1 MRKYTRNTYTMSQK
15 RKVNPQSAWPKKR
28 RTTTSSRKYL
38 WRRPVT
44 KNRTLKLKMYDDM
57 LGAGGIGSTISNNGM
72 ITMLNNYVQGIGD
85 SQRAKNVTVTKHL
98 KFDMA
103 LMGSSPFWETP
114 NYMTQY
120 HWIIIDKD
128 VGSVFPTKLSS
139 IFDIPDNGQA
149 MPSTYRIRRDM
160 NERFIVKKK
169 WRTHLMSTGTGYG
182 GKETYKA
189 PSMPNYKKPMNINV
203 RNLNMRTIW
212 KDTGGGKY
220 EDVKENALLYVV
232 VNDNTDNT
240 NMYATLFGNC
250 RCYFY

>member
-1 MRKYTRNTYTMSQK
+1 MAQK
-15 RKVNPQSAWPKKR
+15 RKSKSQTSSSKR
-28 RTTTSSRKYL
+28 RRMTTGKKYQWRK
-38 WRRPVT
+38 PVQ
-44 KNRTLKLKMYDDM
+44 KNRMTKLRMYDDM
-57 LGAGGIGSTISNNGM
+57 FGSGGIGSTITNDGL

-85 SQRAKNVTVTKHL
+85 SQRSTNVTVTRHM

-103 LMGSSPFWETP
+103 LMASSGFWEAP

-120 HWIIIDKD
+120 HWIVVDRD
-128 VGSVFPTKLSS
+128 VGSVFPTKLDN
-139 IFDIPDNGQA
+139 IFDIPSSGQA
-149 MPSTYRIRRDM
+149 MPSTFRIRRDM

-169 WRTHLMSTGTGYG
+169 WTTHLMSTGTDYG
-182 GKETYKA
+182 GKQTYKA
-189 PSMPNYKKPMNINV
+189 PSMPNYKKAMNINV
-203 RNLNMRTIW
+203 RNINVKTIW

-220 EDVKENALLYVV
+220 EDVKENAILYVV

>member
-1 MRKYTRNTYTMSQK
+1 MSQK
-15 RKVNPQSAWPKKR
+15 RKTKSQTSWPKKR
-28 RTTTSSRKYL
+28 KTTSGKNYQ
-38 WRRPVT
+38 WKRPVQ
-44 KNRTLKLKMYDDM
+44 KNRALKLKMYDDM
-57 LGAGGIGSTISNNGM
+57 LGAGGIGSTISNDGL

-85 SQRAKNVTVTKHL
+85 SQRSTNVTVTRHM

-103 LMGSSPFWETP
+103 LMASSGFWEAP

-120 HWIIIDKD
+120 HWIIVDRD
-128 VGSVFPTKLSS
+128 VGSVFPTKLDM
-139 IFDIPDNGQA
+139 IFDIPSNGQA
-149 MPSTYRIRRDM
+149 MPSTYRIRRDS

-169 WRTHLMSTGTGYG
+169 WTTHMMSTGTDYG
-182 GKETYKA
+182 GKQTYKA
-189 PSMPNYKKPMNINV
+189 PSQPNYKKAMNINV
-203 RNLNMRTIW
+203 RNINVKTIW

>member
-1 MRKYTRNTYTMSQK
+1 MSRFTKGTFQMSQK
-15 RKVNPQSAWPKKR
+15 RKGTFQRAWPKKR
-28 RTTTSSRKYL
+28 KTTTTTRKYQ
-38 WRRPVT
+38 WRRPLT
-44 KNRTLKLKMYDDM
+44 RGRTLKLKMYDDM
-57 LGAGGIGSTISNNGM
+57 LGGGGVGTTISNNGM

-85 SQRAKNVTVTKHL
+85 SQRANNITVTKHL

-103 LMGSSPFWETP
+103 LMGSSAFWETP

-120 HWIIIDKD
+120 HWIIVDKD
-128 VGSVFPTKLSS
+128 VGSVFPTKLST

-169 WRTHLMSTGTGYG
+169 WTTHLMSTGTGYG

-189 PSMPNYKKPMNINV
+189 PSMPNYKKPMNMSV
-203 RNLNMRTIW
+203 RNLNIKTIW
-212 KDTGGGKY
+212 KDSGGGKY
-220 EDVKENALLYVV
+220 EDVKENAIIYVV
-232 VNDNTDNT
+232 VNDNSDNT

>member
-1 MRKYTRNTYTMSQK
+1 MAQK
-15 RKVNPQSAWPKKR
+15 RKSKSQTSSSKR
-28 RTTTSSRKYL
+28 RKMTAGKKYQWRK
-38 WRRPVT
+38 PVQ
-44 KNRTLKLKMYDDM
+44 KNRMTKLRMYDDM
-57 LGAGGIGSTISNNGM
+57 FGSGGIGSTITNDGL

-85 SQRAKNVTVTKHL
+85 SQRSTNVTVTRHM

-103 LMGSSPFWETP
+103 LMASSGFWEAP

-120 HWIIIDKD
+120 HWIVVDRD
-128 VGSVFPTKLSS
+128 VGSVFPTKLDN
-139 IFDIPDNGQA
+139 IFDIPSSGQA
-149 MPSTYRIRRDM
+149 MPSTFRIRRDM

-169 WRTHLMSTGTGYG
+169 WTTHLMSTGTDYG
-182 GKETYKA
+182 GKQTYKA
-189 PSMPNYKKPMNINV
+189 PSMPNYKKAMNINV
-203 RNLNMRTIW
+203 RNINVKTIW

-220 EDVKENALLYVV
+220 EDVKENAILYVV

>member
-1 MRKYTRNTYTMSQK
+1 MM
-15 RKVNPQSAWPKKR
+15 
-28 RTTTSSRKYL
+28 
-38 WRRPVT
+38 
-44 KNRTLKLKMYDDM
+44 
-57 LGAGGIGSTISNNGM
+57 GAGGIGSTISNNGM

-85 SQRAKNVTVTKHL
+85 SQRANNVTVTKHV

-120 HWIIIDKD
+120 HWIIVDKD

-169 WRTHLMSTGTGYG
+169 WKTHLMSTGTGYG

-203 RNLNMRTIW
+203 RNLNVKTIW

-232 VNDNTDNT
+232 VNDNSDNT